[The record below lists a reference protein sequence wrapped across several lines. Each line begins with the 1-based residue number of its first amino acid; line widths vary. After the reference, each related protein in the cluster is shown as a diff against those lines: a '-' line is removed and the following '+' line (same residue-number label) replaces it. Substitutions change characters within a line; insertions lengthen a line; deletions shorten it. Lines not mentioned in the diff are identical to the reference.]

1 MKRILALVSAGTLVC
16 ASLAHAG
23 SIGLGAY
30 GGMSFPVVQEDQSQG
45 SIYGLRAPLS
55 FTPLL
60 SVEPFWSF
68 SALGDQLVNIG
79 GVDFT
84 REGSDVTTFGANV
97 MFSTHGPTRFYPYVG
112 MGSVQFKREGQ
123 DETFTS
129 YQFGLGFGFTPA
141 PRFNLDFRGE
151 LQAAAKDEVSR
162 KMANILVGVSY
173 SLYSF

>member
-1 MKRILALVSAGTLVC
+1 MKRILALVLAGTLLF
-16 ASLAHAG
+16 ASFAHAG

-45 SIYGLRAPLS
+45 SMYGVRAPLS
-55 FTPLL
+55 LTRLV

-68 SALGDQLVNIG
+68 TALGDQLVNVG

-97 MFSTHGPTRFYPYVG
+97 LFSTSGPTRFYPYVG
-112 MGSVQFKREGQ
+112 MGSVAFKRSGQ

-162 KMANILVGVSY
+162 KMANVLVGVSY